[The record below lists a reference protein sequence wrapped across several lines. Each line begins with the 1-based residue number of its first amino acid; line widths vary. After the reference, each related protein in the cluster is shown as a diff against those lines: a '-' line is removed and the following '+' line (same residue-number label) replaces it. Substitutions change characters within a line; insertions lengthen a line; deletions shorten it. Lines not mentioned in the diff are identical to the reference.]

1 MMLTFYP
8 LDFVR
13 ERVEIDRRQKY
24 PFLMKSD
31 CLLTFFFLWFATIL
45 KQMHARIQRDKFLK
59 KPWCCVSG
67 V

>member
-31 CLLTFFFLWFATIL
+31 CLLTFFFMVCYDL
-45 KQMHARIQRDKFLK
+45 KTNACSDTK
-59 KPWCCVSG
+59 G
-67 V
+67 